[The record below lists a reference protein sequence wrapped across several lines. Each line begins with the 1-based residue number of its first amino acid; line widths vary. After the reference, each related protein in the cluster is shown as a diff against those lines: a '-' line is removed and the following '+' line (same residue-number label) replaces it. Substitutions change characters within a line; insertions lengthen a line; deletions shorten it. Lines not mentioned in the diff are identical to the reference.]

1 MGGIQRDGEASGN
14 GLMKVLI
21 CGLGS
26 IGLRHAKILLERF
39 DHEIYAYR
47 TTERRIEHELNI
59 REIFSWDEVEKFRPD
74 VAYITNPT
82 SLHIKTALQCAS
94 LGTHLFIEKPLSH
107 SLEDIDLLDSLC
119 REKGLTCYVAY
130 CLRFHPVI
138 KKLCEVIE
146 GKKIYHARVVCS
158 SFLPDWRP
166 EGDYKKSYSVSS
178 REGGGVLLDLSHEID
193 YAQYLFGEIV
203 EMTGAHGRA
212 SELTIDA
219 EDYADILITT
229 AAFIPVNIH
238 LNFNSLLNERTIKV
252 DFEDG
257 YAKGDMIENKVDV
270 FYRGNMD
277 SYEYPLARD
286 GYLTEQSQYFFDNI
300 GNQSIMNNL
309 AEAKG
314 LLIKILRFKHDKPG

>member
-1 MGGIQRDGEASGN
+1 
-14 GLMKVLI
+14 MKVLI

-26 IGLRHAKILLERF
+26 IGLRHANILSEHLS
-39 DHEIYAYR
+39 HHVYAYR
-47 TTERRIEHELNI
+47 SSERRIEHGLNVG
-59 REIFSWDEVEKFRPD
+59 EIFSWDEVEALRPD
-74 VAYITNPT
+74 VAFITNPT
-82 SLHIKTALQCAS
+82 SLHVETALRCAS

-107 SLEDIDLLDSLC
+107 SLDNIDLLGSLC
-119 REKGLTCYVAY
+119 SEKGLTCYVAY
-130 CLRFHPVI
+130 CLRFYPVI
-138 KKLCEVIE
+138 KKMREIIV
-146 GKKIYHARVVCS
+146 GKKIYHARIVCS
-158 SFLPDWRP
+158 SFLPAWRA
-166 EGDYKKSYSVSS
+166 EGDYRKSYSVSS
-178 REGGGVLLDLSHEID
+178 REGGGVLLDLSHEFD
-193 YAQYLFGEIV
+193 YVQYLFEEII
-203 EMTGAHGRA
+203 EMTGAYGRA
-212 SELTIDA
+212 SELTVDA

-229 AAFIPVNIH
+229 AASIPVNIH

-257 YAKGDMIENKVDV
+257 YAKGDLIENKVDV

-277 SYEYPLARD
+277 SYEYPLDRD